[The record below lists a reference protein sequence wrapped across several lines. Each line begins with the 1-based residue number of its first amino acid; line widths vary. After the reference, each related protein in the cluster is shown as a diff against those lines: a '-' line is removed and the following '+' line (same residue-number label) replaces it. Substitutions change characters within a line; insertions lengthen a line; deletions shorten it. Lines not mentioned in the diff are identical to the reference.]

1 MAIEI
6 PENPHRRDFAAEVDA
21 AVAEVLKEMKGKTG
35 HRAGGLSVNHG
46 RSHFHVRLDV
56 ADTVAARFKAK
67 GYHAHYC
74 HATDG
79 TAHTLEIT
87 TYPTDHDI

>member
-21 AVAEVLKEMKGKTG
+21 AVSAVLEEMKNEPR
-35 HRAGGLSVNHG
+35 HRAGYLSVNHG
-46 RSHFHVRLDV
+46 CSHTHVRLDV
-56 ADTVAARFKAK
+56 AAEVAARFKEK

-74 HATDG
+74 HSIQG
-79 TAHTLEIT
+79 TPYALAIT
-87 TYPTDHDI
+87 TYPTDYDI